1 MSLQNTVERTSIGP
15 IPLEAIMSALMHL
28 LETIHDDCS
37 GITDSQKL
45 FQQIDSFSKRI
56 GFEFCSYGFRH
67 HRSATQS
74 EVRVFDSYP
83 EGWMAHYG
91 KCGYLDVD
99 PTVAVGAHT
108 ESLVLW
114 RDPALPKADALWRD
128 AHDFG
133 LNHGIARSSWGP
145 HGEFGLLSFSRSTES
160 LTPVELNSLQ
170 VGMGVLANYTH
181 ESMSRLL
188 RPQRPPFDI
197 TLLSVRERE
206 VLLWTAEGKTADEIG
221 DILGISTRTVN
232 FHIRNCLDKTGCRN
246 KVQSAIRLVMWR

>member
-1 MSLQNTVERTSIGP
+1 
-15 IPLEAIMSALMHL
+15 MSALMHL
-28 LETIHDDCS
+28 LETIHDHCH

-45 FQQIDSFSKRI
+45 FLQIDSFAKRI
-56 GFEFCSYGFRH
+56 GFEYCSYGFRH

-83 EGWMAHYG
+83 TGWMSHYG
-91 KCGYLDVD
+91 ASGYLDID
-99 PTVAVGAHT
+99 PTVVVGAHT
-108 ESLVLW
+108 DRLLSW
-114 RDPALPKADALWRD
+114 RDPTLPQADALWRD
-128 AHDFG
+128 ANDFG
-133 LNHGIARSSWGP
+133 LNHGVARSSWGP
-145 HGEFGLLSFSRSTES
+145 HGEFGLLSFSRSTEH
-160 LTPVELNSLQ
+160 LTPIELSSLQ
-170 VGMGVLANYTH
+170 VGMGALANYTH

-188 RPQRPPFDI
+188 RPQHPPFD
-197 TLLSVRERE
+197 LASLSGRERE